1 MTVSQLILAAASHSR
16 FKLSYCNNFEDDYSM
31 PTDATRSSSS
41 NMQVMTSCQGVTSD
55 DNAFDKTIIMRTEE
69 AD

>member
-1 MTVSQLILAAASHSR
+1 
-16 FKLSYCNNFEDDYSM
+16 M